1 MDFNFAQR
9 YIFFQVTHIF
19 EKLFKSYFCI
29 FLSKNFTGKYEN
41 KILSVLTEMSIKKKS
56 LSANFTGN
64 GMPAPGI

>member
-1 MDFNFAQR
+1 
-9 YIFFQVTHIF
+9 VTHIF
-19 EKLFKSYFCI
+19 EKLFKSYFCK
-29 FLSKNFTGKYEN
+29 FFNKNFTGKYEN